1 MLYDLLTCETVDAA
15 TTDFFLLCLSKTNL
29 FSCVKIWTDWMKSV
43 VVRLDKYATY
53 VYLLL
58 LELKISTES
67 QMKFN
72 LSTGSVII
80 LIGTVKEDV
89 SRKYKNWAA
98 VIFNFSI
105 HFSWKNSTASVLK
118 LTTLKHPGPIYI
130 QNGKYLNGPWNF
142 FAPIYI

>member
-67 QMKFN
+67 N
-72 LSTGSVII
+72 EV
-80 LIGTVKEDV
+80 
-89 SRKYKNWAA
+89 
-98 VIFNFSI
+98 
-105 HFSWKNSTASVLK
+105 
-118 LTTLKHPGPIYI
+118 
-130 QNGKYLNGPWNF
+130 
-142 FAPIYI
+142 